1 MFFEVVLLDMT
12 LLSAIFPHID
22 RNKVLNGQFDFH
34 MLLFVLWCLSKIIYI
49 IYKNNKKIERIR
61 KHIAINNFNKN
72 TLNNIKNNKN
82 YNNKKLK
89 KYKFNVKKFK

>member
-1 MFFEVVLLDMT
+1 MFFEVVLLDIT
-12 LLSAIFPHID
+12 LLSAIFPHIN
-22 RNKVLNGQFDFH
+22 RNKILNGKFDFH

-49 IYKNNKKIERIR
+49 IYKNNKMIKKIKKQMVIDN
-61 KHIAINNFNKN
+61 INKN

>member
-1 MFFEVVLLDMT
+1 MFFEVVLLDIT

-22 RNKVLNGQFDFH
+22 RKKILNGKFDFH

-49 IYKNNKKIERIR
+49 IYKNNKMIKKIKKQMVIDN
-61 KHIAINNFNKN
+61 INKN

-82 YNNKKLK
+82 YNNKK
-89 KYKFNVKKFK
+89 

>member
-22 RNKVLNGQFDFH
+22 RKKISNGKFDFH

-49 IYKNNKKIERIR
+49 IYKNNKMIKKIKKQMVID
-61 KHIAINNFNKN
+61 KINKN

-89 KYKFNVKKFK
+89 KYKFNIKKFR